1 MPENII
7 IEEAIL
13 ELKFILAPNIILDS
27 IKELLKDNHIS
38 INNFYIST
46 YVKTLNYTSYFE
58 SFDIKTFIDV
68 GYKKT
73 SLALYKNNK

>member
-27 IKELLKDNHIS
+27 IKEL
-38 INNFYIST
+38 
-46 YVKTLNYTSYFE
+46 
-58 SFDIKTFIDV
+58 
-68 GYKKT
+68 
-73 SLALYKNNK
+73 

>member
-38 INNFYIST
+38 INNFYNST

-68 GYKKT
+68 GI
-73 SLALYKNNK
+73 KNFVSII